1 MPDES
6 ASGSV
11 ATTIDT
17 TQTAT
22 VPTAGPSLTGAAP
35 LGAPAAPA
43 GDWRAGLP
51 DEVRQDPLL
60 ARVPD
65 LPTLARN
72 YLEAQRTI
80 RSTQRTAPLP
90 GPTGQLTPEQIAQ
103 WRKEELPKLQQA
115 GVLEGPPAAPEGYQ
129 LQDPQTAVG
138 DPAWGQ
144 TKSSFTAAAHAL
156 GLSPRQA
163 QGLVDWYGREQE
175 GRLAQL
181 ETLYDE
187 GFKALEQVY
196 GPTTR
201 ARVARANQVL
211 TNHDVTGNVR
221 KILQAAHLDNN
232 PDLIRLLVS
241 IGDRM
246 YEHRA
251 IEFTADGR
259 GPTAEDV
266 NRQIDELL
274 KDRQGPFHN
283 PMHPD
288 HQAARKQ
295 YQALFQQLEMLR
307 PTRARWPQG
316 PS

>member
-1 MPDES
+1 MADES
-6 ASGSV
+6 AAV
-11 ATTIDT
+11 ATIDT

-22 VPTAGPSLTGAAP
+22 VPTAAPSLTGP
-35 LGAPAAPA
+35 APAPVPPREG
-43 GDWRAGLP
+43 GDWRATLP
-51 DEVRQDPLL
+51 EDIRQDPDIAKMRDLGAL
-60 ARVPD
+60 ARSHI
-65 LPTLARN
+65 
-72 YLEAQRTI
+72 EAQRTI
-80 RSTQRTAPLP
+80 RSTRPNEP
-90 GPTGQLTPEQIAQ
+90 PVGPDGRATPEQIAA
-103 WRKEELPKLQQA
+103 WRPKLMAA
-115 GVLEGPPAAPEGYQ
+115 GYLEAAPAAPEGYQ
-129 LQDPQTAVG
+129 IQDPQTAVG
-138 DPAWGQ
+138 DPQWAQ

-181 ETLYDE
+181 ETLYEE

-221 KILQAAHLDNN
+221 KLLQAAHLDNN

-259 GPTAEDV
+259 GPTVDDL
-266 NRQIDELL
+266 NRQIEDML
-274 KDRQGPFHN
+274 KDRQGAFHN

-288 HQAARKQ
+288 HQAARKK
-295 YQALFQQLEMLR
+295 YQALFQQLEMVR
-307 PTRARWPQG
+307 PTPSRWPQA
-316 PS
+316 PSS

>member
-1 MPDES
+1 MADES
-6 ASGSV
+6 APV
-11 ATTIDT
+11 ATVDT

-35 LGAPAAPA
+35 PGAPTAPA
-43 GDWRAGLP
+43 GDWRAGLG
-51 DEVRQDPLL
+51 ELANDPAFATVKDLPSL
-60 ARVPD
+60 ARRFV
-65 LPTLARN
+65 
-72 YLEAQRTI
+72 EAERVI
-80 RSTQRTAPLP
+80 RSTRPNDP
-90 GPTGQLTPEQIAQ
+90 PVGPDGRATPEQIAA
-103 WRKEELPKLQQA
+103 WRPKLMAA
-115 GVLEGPPAAPEGYQ
+115 GYLEAAPAAPEGYQ
-129 LQDPQTAVG
+129 IQDPQTAVG
-138 DPAWGQ
+138 DPAWAE
-144 TKSSFTAAAHAL
+144 TKTSFTQAAHAL
-156 GLSPRQA
+156 ALSPRQA
-163 QGLVDWYGREQE
+163 QGLVDWYARRQEQQ
-175 GRLAQL
+175 LSQL

-259 GPTAEDV
+259 GPTADDL
-266 NRQIDELL
+266 NRQIDEIL

-283 PMHPD
+283 PAHPD
-288 HQAARKQ
+288 HQAARKK
-295 YQALFQQLEMLR
+295 YQALFQQLEMVR
-307 PTRARWPQG
+307 PTPSRWPQG